1 MTLIKDNALKNS
13 KAMNST
19 LNSQL
24 PTLNSRS
31 YSPPQ
36 ITIVDFKV
44 ELGIINSKLEI
55 AGSRLYSRDDIYYS
69 TGDTYS
75 EITSDDGQ
83 FEMGRWQ

>member
-1 MTLIKDNALKNS
+1 MKDNALKNS
-13 KAMNST
+13 KAMNSI

-24 PTLNSRS
+24 PTLNCKK

-44 ELGIINSKLEI
+44 EHGYASEINLL
-55 AGSRLYSRDDIYYS
+55 GSRLYSRDDIYYS
-69 TGDTYS
+69 TGDNYS

>member
-1 MTLIKDNALKNS
+1 MKDNALKNS

-44 ELGIINSKLEI
+44 EHGYGISDIDHL
-55 AGSRLYSRDDIYYS
+55 GSRLYSRDNIYYS